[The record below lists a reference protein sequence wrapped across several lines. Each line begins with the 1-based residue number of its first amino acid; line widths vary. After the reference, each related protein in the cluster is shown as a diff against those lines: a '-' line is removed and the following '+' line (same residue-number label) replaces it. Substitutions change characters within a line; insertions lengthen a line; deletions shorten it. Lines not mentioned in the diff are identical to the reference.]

1 MNEPYL
7 DIWMHEILQDNLKG
21 ENVFIKPNGTY
32 EWEPIKEVA
41 QILDSDEEDV
51 DKPERLPSIIEE
63 EQAVIAEL
71 EIFDIDSNNNQSSQP
86 QEINLIDYDE
96 VG

>member
-21 ENVFIKPNGTY
+21 ENVFIKPNGTH